1 MRECIDCCFTPFHS
15 VVRRTPVAV
24 KFNSMSD
31 LFNARRVVLSAFQTP
46 LEQALVAVF
55 NGGGVWLALL
65 ADFTVDFV
73 LAIVVEDWI
82 FLLNFFL
89 TPVTAS

>member
-1 MRECIDCCFTPFHS
+1 MLRIS
-15 VVRRTPVAV
+15 IAI
-24 KFNSMSD
+24 KLNSMYD
-31 LFNARRVVLSAFQTP
+31 LFNARRVVLSALQTP

-55 NGGGVWLALL
+55 DGGGVCLAFL

-89 TPVTAS
+89 TPVTTN

>member
-1 MRECIDCCFTPFHS
+1 MRECIDCCFTTFHS
-15 VVRRTPVAV
+15 VVHRTPVAV
-24 KFNSMSD
+24 KLNSMCD

-46 LEQALVAVF
+46 LERAFVAVF
-55 NGGGVWLALL
+55 DGGGVCLALL

-73 LAIVVEDWI
+73 LAIGVEDWI

-89 TPVTAS
+89 TPVTTN